1 MSKQIDQHYIPRVY
15 LKWFQIDS
23 VENKS
28 FVYCID
34 FSNKFNTKVQR
45 KGLNDPIFKKKKFY
59 NDSRLID
66 PFSIEDVLGKEFE
79 PKYDS
84 IIKSLEFETSPST
97 QTVEDLMTW
106 LYISKLRSP
115 YFRSNT
121 ERVLDKIISITN
133 AYKQHVPTE
142 KEKAEIDLY
151 IKRKSREVHLNPF
164 SNKKQAQELLNL
176 HFETL
181 NGKHWR
187 ILKSRP
193 EFPFW
198 TNDNPGFSPNRNPMF
213 AKDNPF
219 HQVMELNENS
229 IILYVL
235 TPRYCL
241 ELTPFEEGTPHD
253 VCAFN
258 MKINFEQA
266 SLELIDYINQGV
278 FYSRYK
284 LIISNSKELL
294 ETCVKIKPK

>member
-1 MSKQIDQHYIPRVY
+1 MTKKIEQHYIPRVY
-15 LKWFQIDS
+15 LKWFQIDEA
-23 VENKS
+23 ENKS

-45 KGLNDPIFKKKKFY
+45 KGLNDTIFKQKKFY
-59 NDSRLID
+59 NDNRLVD
-66 PFSIEDVLGKEFE
+66 PFAIEDALGKEFE
-79 PKYDS
+79 PKYDG
-84 IIKSLEFETSPST
+84 IIKAIELETSPST

-121 ERVLDKIISITN
+121 ERVLDKVISITN
-133 AYKQHVPTE
+133 AYNRHVPSEEE
-142 KEKAEIDLY
+142 KSEIDTY
-151 IKRKSREVHLNPF
+151 IKRKSREVHLNSF
-164 SNKKQAQELLNL
+164 SDMKEAQILLEL
-176 HFETL
+176 HFQTL
-181 NGKHWR
+181 NVKHWR

-198 TNDNPGFSPNRNPMF
+198 TNDNPGFSPNLNPMF

-219 HQVMELNENS
+219 HQLMELNGNS

-235 TPRYCL
+235 TPKYCL
-241 ELTPFEEGTPHD
+241 EITPFQEGTPLD
-253 VCAFN
+253 ICALN
-258 MKINFEQA
+258 MKIKFEQA

-284 LIISNSKELL
+284 LIISNSKGLL
-294 ETCVKIKPK
+294 ETCIKIKPK